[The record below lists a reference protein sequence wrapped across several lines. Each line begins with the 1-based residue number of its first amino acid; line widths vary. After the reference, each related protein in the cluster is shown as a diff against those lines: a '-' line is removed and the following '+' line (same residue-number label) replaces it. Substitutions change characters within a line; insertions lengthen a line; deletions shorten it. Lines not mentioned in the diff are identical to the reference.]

1 MEQRPL
7 DACRAA
13 FCQPGVTFLPQQD
26 RQMPGQVGRFD
37 LPPGCVCTWVVWR
50 EQVLRPRGC
59 RSRKGK
65 GQTLE
70 QVQRKPGA
78 SGGSS
83 AFSVNHLNFL
93 MAQTCVWGDWVGGEG
108 GVQRLQMVPPGS
120 EVSAPPRA
128 RGGGTEVPGHPGAE
142 AYAAGGAWQD
152 LRSGGLALAGLVAYL
167 PPSVSQHRRPELPL
181 AGSPRR
187 VSHPALSLEVAQC
200 WQL

>member
-1 MEQRPL
+1 MQGCILSARRHVP
-7 DACRAA
+7 AA
-13 FCQPGVTFLPQQD
+13 A
-26 RQMPGQVGRFD
+26 
-37 LPPGCVCTWVVWR
+37 
-50 EQVLRPRGC
+50 
-59 RSRKGK
+59 
-65 GQTLE
+65 GQTDAWPGGEIRSAPRVCLHLDRVVGAGAEAPRLQE
-70 QVQRKPGA
+70 QERERPDPGASAAEAQA

-83 AFSVNHLNFL
+83 AFSVNDLNFL
-93 MAQTCVWGDWVGGEG
+93 MAQTYVWGDWVGGEG

-142 AYAAGGAWQD
+142 AYAAGGARQD